1 MSAGGSP
8 LPSVQG
14 TSQACWWRLRVGEVR
29 REGDPEL
36 EGDLALKLV
45 PDLPGEVLLIPLV
58 STAGVTLGSAI
69 WRKPGLV
76 EAIRGLPG
84 IGEVRLSSIG
94 GTVGPGGASWLSL
107 LFVAHLPDPFPRPLD
122 QLMAAF
128 LTFLDRKLGLWDV
141 SLERGR
147 VEGAW
152 CPGFSDV
159 AVSGRKLAGLGFKLT
174 RETALVRAILG
185 VRPPSSAEL
194 QALDTAHRTFGPGV
208 HGERLCWLSQ
218 VLQLPDLDHE
228 GALRLLVGGPPV
240 QPEKIFS

>member
-1 MSAGGSP
+1 MSSSAAPMPGVQEAGH
-8 LPSVQG
+8 
-14 TSQACWWRLRVGEVR
+14 ACSWRLRVGAVR

-36 EGDLALKLV
+36 EGGLALKLV
-45 PDLPGEVLLIPLV
+45 PDLPGEVLLIPLT
-58 STAGVTLGSAI
+58 SAAGVTLGSAI

-84 IGEVRLSSIG
+84 LGEVRLSSIG

-122 QLMAAF
+122 QLLAAF
-128 LTFLDRKLGLWDV
+128 LAFLDGKLKPWALI
-141 SLERGR
+141 LEKGR

-185 VRPPSSAEL
+185 VRPPSSVEL
-194 QALDTAHRTFGPGV
+194 ETLDAAHRTFGPGV
-208 HGERLCWLSQ
+208 QGERLCWLSQ
-218 VLQLPDLDHE
+218 LLELPDLDHD
-228 GALRLLVGGPPV
+228 GALQLLVGRPPV
-240 QPEKIFS
+240 QPEKISL